1 MSHCVAL
8 LSGGKDSVYTATY
21 LQSKGISID
30 CLLHLSP
37 SQPKE
42 SQNNSYMFQTALHEA
57 IPYLSEAMGIPLI
70 DYSFES
76 NSSVCIEKDYSITK
90 NDEIERLYEA
100 VQLVLKTYP
109 QIDCICCGAIASTY
123 QSNRLN
129 NVAER
134 CNIKVLTPLWQ
145 KNQMDVLNDIIN
157 SGLDARLV
165 KVCSMGLKQSDV
177 GKSLAEMKEKLL
189 RLNST
194 CDASVVGEG
203 GEFETFVFD
212 GPSFVKKIEVEFDVF
227 TELEDEYAPI
237 CYMQIKK
244 IWCVDKH

>member
-76 NSSVCIEKDYSITK
+76 NSSVS
-90 NDEIERLYEA
+90 

-212 GPSFVKKIEVEFDVF
+212 EFDVF